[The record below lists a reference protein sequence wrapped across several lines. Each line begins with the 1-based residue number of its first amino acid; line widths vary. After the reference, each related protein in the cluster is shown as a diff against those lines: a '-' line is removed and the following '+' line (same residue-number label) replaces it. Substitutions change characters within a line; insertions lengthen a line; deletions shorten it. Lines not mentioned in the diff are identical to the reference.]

1 MYEPNRP
8 THLDI
13 ALNKLS
19 KLFWHFTNTTVYPL
33 GQFDPPSPAKKLHPL
48 GLNSGRCGIAP
59 EVRCSNPANR
69 RNFTTLMSSNAIYIE
84 HVKET
89 QMWNAPL
96 KTTNDKQLLFEMSL
110 FRKLYKAV
118 LLHTIL
124 V

>member
-1 MYEPNRP
+1 
-8 THLDI
+8 
-13 ALNKLS
+13 
-19 KLFWHFTNTTVYPL
+19 
-33 GQFDPPSPAKKLHPL
+33 
-48 GLNSGRCGIAP
+48 
-59 EVRCSNPANR
+59 
-69 RNFTTLMSSNAIYIE
+69 MSSNTIYIE